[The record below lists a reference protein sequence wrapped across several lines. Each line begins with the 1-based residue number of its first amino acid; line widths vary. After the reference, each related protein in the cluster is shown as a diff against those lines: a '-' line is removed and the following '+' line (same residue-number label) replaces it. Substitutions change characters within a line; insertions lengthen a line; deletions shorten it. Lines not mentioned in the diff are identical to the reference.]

1 MAVLGAY
8 SGRRI
13 GPRPRP
19 VARLSGRAALLTGH
33 EMASEDHSQT
43 TISHRMPGARD
54 PTAPTPPWQLAWSVV
69 GSVEACDVVASRGQI
84 PSAAIA
90 DRIAY
95 VTHPIRGLN
104 PNGIGNNYA
113 TRARGS
119 LYRAGGP
126 GRHAQHAADRR
137 EHARTRRLAC
147 R

>member
-1 MAVLGAY
+1 M
-8 SGRRI
+8 
-13 GPRPRP
+13 
-19 VARLSGRAALLTGH
+19 RLSGRAALLTGH

-43 TISHRMPGARD
+43 TISYRMPGARD
-54 PTAPTPPWQLAWSVV
+54 PTAPTPPWQLAWSVD
-69 GSVEACDVVASRGQI
+69 GSVDERAMSSLRVARSRPPRSPIG
-84 PSAAIA
+84 S
-90 DRIAY
+90 Y

-137 EHARTRRLAC
+137 EHARTRR
-147 R
+147 